1 MENFSVFI
9 RNANFDDIA
18 GIMNIE
24 HLSFSGDIIESQKV
38 FEDRISLFSD
48 GFLVAVSENRIVGY
62 ISSELWLFL
71 ENVPVSNFTLNHS
84 VFDTHHSSG
93 EELYISSIAVDPK
106 FRGSGVG
113 KHLFEELLKTI
124 SQKYILKSTILLVGS
139 RWECARSMY
148 QKRGFVE
155 MNRISNFFSPSE
167 DGIIMRKRM
176 EGGK

>member
-48 GFLVAVSENRIVGY
+48 GFLVAVFENRIVGY

-71 ENVPVSNFTLNHS
+71 ENVPISNFTLNHS
-84 VFDTHHSSG
+84 VFDTHHSNG

-113 KHLFEELLKTI
+113 KDLFEELLKTVP
-124 SQKYILKSTILLVGS
+124 SKYTLKSIILLVS
-139 RWECARSMY
+139 SNWERAYSMY
-148 QKRGFVE
+148 QKRGFAE
-155 MNRISNFFSPSE
+155 INRIPDFFSPSE
-167 DGIIMRKRM
+167 DGIIMRKQM
-176 EGGK
+176 ENGK